1 MELKIFNFEIIRYGS
16 LVCMC
21 TPLVKILIQSLKEQF
36 QKVLSNSDY
45 AIATSLHPQFRLS
58 MMTIE
63 DENDEDSFIYKG
75 MQQTVKAKVVNL
87 LREKLEAQE
96 QQDVSDGGSDMDENE
111 HSDEL
116 FDFLFKGSN
125 ETCRDS
131 AVKIF
136 DRGGVLEDVLG
147 LEDIFSS
154 PWPWPRT
161 LGSLASNPQV
171 VENCPVLGSRTA
183 LFFVALKTPKTS
195 RKIFFSNTFFVFC
208 HWRSPENV
216 FIIIINGQRCK

>member
-21 TPLVKILIQSLKEQF
+21 TPLVKILIQSLKERF

-63 DENDEDSFIYKG
+63 DENDEDSFVYKG
-75 MQQTVKAKVVNL
+75 MQQTGKAKVVNL

-96 QQDVSDGGSDMDENE
+96 QQDVSDEGSDMDENE

-136 DRGGVLEDVLG
+136 ERFVDQKPQRQ
-147 LEDIFSS
+147 ICSS
-154 PWPWPRT
+154 SFQNDALKHLFIRY
-161 LGSLASNPQV
+161 N
-171 VENCPVLGSRTA
+171 TA
-183 LFFVALKTPKTS
+183 LPSSAAVERVFSVGKDILKPKRAGLS
-195 RKIFFSNTFFVFC
+195 DDHFEVLIFLKV
-208 HWRSPENV
+208 
-216 FIIIINGQRCK
+216 NGCS

>member
-1 MELKIFNFEIIRYGS
+1 
-16 LVCMC
+16 MC
-21 TPLVKILIQSLKEQF
+21 TPLVKILIQSLKERF

-63 DENDEDSFIYKG
+63 DGNDEDSFVYKG

-125 ETCRDS
+125 DTCRDS

-136 DRGGVLEDVLG
+136 ERFVDQKPQRQ
-147 LEDIFSS
+147 ICSS
-154 PWPWPRT
+154 
-161 LGSLASNPQV
+161 N
-171 VENCPVLGSRTA
+171 
-183 LFFVALKTPKTS
+183 F
-195 RKIFFSNTFFVFC
+195 
-208 HWRSPENV
+208 
-216 FIIIINGQRCK
+216 

>member
-1 MELKIFNFEIIRYGS
+1 
-16 LVCMC
+16 
-21 TPLVKILIQSLKEQF
+21 
-36 QKVLSNSDY
+36 
-45 AIATSLHPQFRLS
+45 
-58 MMTIE
+58 
-63 DENDEDSFIYKG
+63 

-125 ETCRDS
+125 ETYRDS

-147 LEDIFSS
+147 LEDVLEDIFSS

-161 LGSLASNPQV
+161 LGSLALASNPQV
-171 VENCPVLGSRTA
+171 LENCPVLGSRTA

-195 RKIFFSNTFFVFC
+195 RKIREHLFC
-208 HWRSPENV
+208 FLPLE
-216 FIIIINGQRCK
+216 IA

>member
-1 MELKIFNFEIIRYGS
+1 M
-16 LVCMC
+16 
-21 TPLVKILIQSLKEQF
+21 KILIQSLKERF

-63 DENDEDSFIYKG
+63 DENDEDSFVYKG

-116 FDFLFKGSN
+116 FGFLFKGSN

-136 DRGGVLEDVLG
+136 ER
-147 LEDIFSS
+147 
-154 PWPWPRT
+154 
-161 LGSLASNPQV
+161 
-171 VENCPVLGSRTA
+171 
-183 LFFVALKTPKTS
+183 FVDQKP
-195 RKIFFSNTFFVFC
+195 
-208 HWRSPENV
+208 
-216 FIIIINGQRCK
+216 

>member
-1 MELKIFNFEIIRYGS
+1 
-16 LVCMC
+16 MC
-21 TPLVKILIQSLKEQF
+21 TPLVKILIQLLKERF
-36 QKVLSNSDY
+36 QKVLSDSDY

-63 DENDEDSFIYKG
+63 DENDKDSFVNKG

-111 HSDEL
+111 HSDKL

-125 ETCRDS
+125 DTCRDS

-136 DRGGVLEDVLG
+136 ER
-147 LEDIFSS
+147 
-154 PWPWPRT
+154 
-161 LGSLASNPQV
+161 
-171 VENCPVLGSRTA
+171 
-183 LFFVALKTPKTS
+183 FVDQKP
-195 RKIFFSNTFFVFC
+195 
-208 HWRSPENV
+208 
-216 FIIIINGQRCK
+216 

>member
-21 TPLVKILIQSLKEQF
+21 TPLVKILIQSLKERF

-45 AIATSLHPQFRLS
+45 AITTSLHPQFRLS

-63 DENDEDSFIYKG
+63 DENDEDSFVYKG

-111 HSDEL
+111 HSDIL

-125 ETCRDS
+125 DTCRDS

-136 DRGGVLEDVLG
+136 ERFVDQKPQRQ
-147 LEDIFSS
+147 ICSS
-154 PWPWPRT
+154 NFQNNALKNLFIRY
-161 LGSLASNPQV
+161 N
-171 VENCPVLGSRTA
+171 TA
-183 LFFVALKTPKTS
+183 LPSSAAVERVFSVGKDILKPKRAGLS
-195 RKIFFSNTFFVFC
+195 EDHFEMLIFLKV
-208 HWRSPENV
+208 
-216 FIIIINGQRCK
+216 NGCS